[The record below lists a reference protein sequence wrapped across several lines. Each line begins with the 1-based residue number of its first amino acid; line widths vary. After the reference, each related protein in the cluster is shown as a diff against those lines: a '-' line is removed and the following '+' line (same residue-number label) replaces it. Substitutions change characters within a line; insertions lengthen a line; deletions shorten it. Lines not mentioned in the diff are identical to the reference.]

1 LAVLR
6 GGSALLSTATEV
18 APAEPQEK
26 FRKDYT
32 PPPYRVDSLT
42 LNFDI
47 HEEETLVTSTLNI
60 EPSADAA
67 GKLDLDGEELSLRSI
82 EVDGKALVE
91 GTDYK
96 LTEEGLSLLLLPVA
110 AFKLT
115 TVVAIKPQ
123 ETRLPSRGGGHAF
136 CRCAAPGLVRC
147 WSRFRLHL
155 ACWSRFLPNTKIAP
169 PPARFSYRLRNCA
182 AQRRAAPKARGARSG
197 AQRRSYGAALN

>member
-1 LAVLR
+1 MRSMRNVLLHSSLVVSARGFLQAAGPRVAMASPPAMSAATAPYVPRLAVLR

-60 EPSADAA
+60 EPSADPA

-96 LTEEGLSLLLLPVA
+96 LTEEGLSLLSLPVA

-136 CRCAAPGLVRC
+136 CRC
-147 WSRFRLHL
+147 HL
-155 ACWSRFLPNTKIAP
+155 AW
-169 PPARFSYRLRNCA
+169 
-182 AQRRAAPKARGARSG
+182 
-197 AQRRSYGAALN
+197 

>member
-1 LAVLR
+1 M
-6 GGSALLSTATEV
+6 
-18 APAEPQEK
+18 
-26 FRKDYT
+26 
-32 PPPYRVDSLT
+32 DSLT

-115 TVVAIKPQ
+115 TVVAIKP
-123 ETRLPSRGGGHAF
+123 
-136 CRCAAPGLVRC
+136 
-147 WSRFRLHL
+147 
-155 ACWSRFLPNTKIAP
+155 
-169 PPARFSYRLRNCA
+169 
-182 AQRRAAPKARGARSG
+182 RRTGYRGAVVTLFV
-197 AQRRSYGAALN
+197 GAASDARR